1 MNRIKK
7 KTLWIRRSI
16 KAGIRIGVLILAA
29 MSTVEIAK
37 LAWET
42 YQSRT
47 GAPGGEILVL
57 PMMILLFYTG
67 WTARGEWIDF
77 KRAFRE
83 AERREYHA
91 SNSPAYKGRS
101 GPIPWETANRSRDE
115 MGTTKGAEKTRL
127 DH

>member
-1 MNRIKK
+1 MNNRIKK
-7 KTLWIRRSI
+7 KTLRLGRSI
-16 KAGIRIGVLILAA
+16 RAGIKIGVLILTA

-37 LAWET
+37 MAWET

-67 WTARGEWIDF
+67 WTARGEWIDL
-77 KRAFRE
+77 KRVFRE

-91 SNSPAYKGRS
+91 SDNPAYKG
-101 GPIPWETANRSRDE
+101 
-115 MGTTKGAEKTRL
+115 
-127 DH
+127 

>member
-1 MNRIKK
+1 MNNRIKK
-7 KTLWIRRSI
+7 KPLRLGRSI
-16 KAGIRIGVLILAA
+16 RAGIKIGVLILTA

-37 LAWET
+37 MAWET

-67 WTARGEWIDF
+67 WTARGEWTEF
-77 KRAFRE
+77 KRVYRE

-91 SNSPAYKGRS
+91 SSNPAYKG
-101 GPIPWETANRSRDE
+101 
-115 MGTTKGAEKTRL
+115 
-127 DH
+127 

>member
-7 KTLWIRRSI
+7 KPHQIRGSI

-67 WTARGEWIDF
+67 WAARGVWIEF
-77 KRAFRE
+77 KRALRE
-83 AERREYHA
+83 EERREDHT
-91 SNSPAYKGRS
+91 SNSTAYKG
-101 GPIPWETANRSRDE
+101 
-115 MGTTKGAEKTRL
+115 
-127 DH
+127 

>member
-1 MNRIKK
+1 MNNMIKK
-7 KTLWIRRSI
+7 KPLQLRRSI
-16 KAGIRIGVLILAA
+16 KAGIRIGVLILTA
-29 MSTVEIAK
+29 MCTVEIARM
-37 LAWET
+37 AWET

-83 AERREYHA
+83 AERRECHA
-91 SNSPAYKGRS
+91 SNNPAYKG
-101 GPIPWETANRSRDE
+101 
-115 MGTTKGAEKTRL
+115 
-127 DH
+127 

>member
-7 KTLWIRRSI
+7 KTLRIRRSI

-29 MSTVEIAK
+29 MTIVEIAK

-77 KRAFRE
+77 KRALRE
-83 AERREYHA
+83 AEKERTPCKQQP
-91 SNSPAYKGRS
+91 S
-101 GPIPWETANRSRDE
+101 
-115 MGTTKGAEKTRL
+115 L
-127 DH
+127 

>member
-1 MNRIKK
+1 MNNRIKK
-7 KTLWIRRSI
+7 KPLRIRRSI

-29 MSTVEIAK
+29 MTIVEIAK

-67 WTARGEWIDF
+67 WSARGEWIEF
-77 KRAFRE
+77 KRTFRE
-83 AERREYHA
+83 AERRLPMPVTINDCVLLWQMGYRVEI
-91 SNSPAYKGRS
+91 NDGRV
-101 GPIPWETANRSRDE
+101 TAVVKES
-115 MGTTKGAEKTRL
+115 KKKTA
-127 DH
+127 

>member
-1 MNRIKK
+1 MNNRIKK
-7 KTLWIRRSI
+7 KPLQLRRSI
-16 KAGIRIGVLILAA
+16 RAGIRIGVLVLTA
-29 MSTVEIAK
+29 MTTVEIARQ
-37 LAWET
+37 AWET

-77 KRAFRE
+77 KRAYRE

-91 SNSPAYKGRS
+91 SSNPAYKG
-101 GPIPWETANRSRDE
+101 
-115 MGTTKGAEKTRL
+115 
-127 DH
+127 

>member
-1 MNRIKK
+1 MKNENGKR
-7 KTLWIRRSI
+7 IRRSI

-57 PMMILLFYTG
+57 PMIVLLFYTG
-67 WTARGEWIDF
+67 WTARGVWIEF
-77 KRAFRE
+77 KRALRE
-83 AERREYHA
+83 EKRREDHT
-91 SNSPAYKGRS
+91 SNSTAYKG
-101 GPIPWETANRSRDE
+101 
-115 MGTTKGAEKTRL
+115 
-127 DH
+127 

>member
-1 MNRIKK
+1 MNNRIKK
-7 KTLWIRRSI
+7 KPLQLRRSVRT
-16 KAGIRIGVLILAA
+16 GIRIGVLVLTA
-29 MSTVEIAK
+29 MTTVEIARQ
-37 LAWET
+37 AWET

-91 SNSPAYKGRS
+91 SDNPAYKG
-101 GPIPWETANRSRDE
+101 
-115 MGTTKGAEKTRL
+115 
-127 DH
+127 

>member
-1 MNRIKK
+1 MNNRIMKK
-7 KTLWIRRSI
+7 PLRLGRGVR
-16 KAGIRIGVLILAA
+16 AGIRVGVLILTA
-29 MSTVEIAK
+29 MCTVEIARM
-37 LAWET
+37 AWET

-77 KRAFRE
+77 KGAFRE

-91 SNSPAYKGRS
+91 SSSNSPAYKG
-101 GPIPWETANRSRDE
+101 
-115 MGTTKGAEKTRL
+115 
-127 DH
+127 

>member
-1 MNRIKK
+1 MNNRIKK
-7 KTLWIRRSI
+7 KPLRIRRSI

-29 MSTVEIAK
+29 MTTGEIAK
-37 LAWET
+37 MAWET

-77 KRAFRE
+77 KRSLRE
-83 AERREYHA
+83 TERREYHA
-91 SNSPAYKGRS
+91 SNSPAYKG
-101 GPIPWETANRSRDE
+101 
-115 MGTTKGAEKTRL
+115 
-127 DH
+127 

>member
-1 MNRIKK
+1 MAGPAEKGGGSVMNNRIKK
-7 KTLWIRRSI
+7 KPLRIRRSI

-29 MSTVEIAK
+29 MTIVEIAK

-67 WTARGEWIDF
+67 WTARGEWAEF

-91 SNSPAYKGRS
+91 SNSPAYKG
-101 GPIPWETANRSRDE
+101 
-115 MGTTKGAEKTRL
+115 
-127 DH
+127 

>member
-1 MNRIKK
+1 MNNRIKK
-7 KTLWIRRSI
+7 KPLHLGRSV
-16 KAGIRIGVLILAA
+16 KAGIRVGVLILTA
-29 MSTVEIAK
+29 MCTVEIARM
-37 LAWET
+37 AWET

-91 SNSPAYKGRS
+91 SDNPAYKG
-101 GPIPWETANRSRDE
+101 
-115 MGTTKGAEKTRL
+115 
-127 DH
+127 

>member
-1 MNRIKK
+1 MNNGTKK
-7 KTLWIRRSI
+7 RSLRLRGSAR
-16 KAGIRIGVLILAA
+16 AGIRVGVLVLTA
-29 MSTVEIAK
+29 MTTVEIARQ
-37 LAWET
+37 AWET

-91 SNSPAYKGRS
+91 SNSPAYKG
-101 GPIPWETANRSRDE
+101 
-115 MGTTKGAEKTRL
+115 
-127 DH
+127 

>member
-1 MNRIKK
+1 MNNRIMKK
-7 KTLWIRRSI
+7 PLRLGRGVR
-16 KAGIRIGVLILAA
+16 AGIRVGVLILTA
-29 MSTVEIAK
+29 MCTVEIARM
-37 LAWET
+37 AWET

-91 SNSPAYKGRS
+91 SDNPAYKG
-101 GPIPWETANRSRDE
+101 
-115 MGTTKGAEKTRL
+115 
-127 DH
+127 

>member
-1 MNRIKK
+1 MNNRIKK
-7 KTLWIRRSI
+7 KPLRLGRSI
-16 KAGIRIGVLILAA
+16 RAGIKIGVLILTA

-37 LAWET
+37 MAWET

-67 WTARGEWIDF
+67 WTARGEWIAF
-77 KRAFRE
+77 KRAYRE

-91 SNSPAYKGRS
+91 SSNPAYKG
-101 GPIPWETANRSRDE
+101 
-115 MGTTKGAEKTRL
+115 
-127 DH
+127 

>member
-1 MNRIKK
+1 MNNRIKK
-7 KTLWIRRSI
+7 KPLRLGRSI
-16 KAGIRIGVLILAA
+16 KAGIRIGVLILTA
-29 MSTVEIAK
+29 MCTVEIARM
-37 LAWET
+37 AWET
-42 YQSRT
+42 YQSRA

-91 SNSPAYKGRS
+91 SDNPAYKG
-101 GPIPWETANRSRDE
+101 
-115 MGTTKGAEKTRL
+115 
-127 DH
+127 

>member
-1 MNRIKK
+1 MNNRIKK
-7 KTLWIRRSI
+7 RPLRLGRSI
-16 KAGIRIGVLILAA
+16 KAGIRIGVLILTA
-29 MSTVEIAK
+29 MCTVEIARM
-37 LAWET
+37 AWET
-42 YQSRT
+42 YQSRA

-91 SNSPAYKGRS
+91 SSNPAYKG
-101 GPIPWETANRSRDE
+101 
-115 MGTTKGAEKTRL
+115 
-127 DH
+127 